1 MENLT
6 KEDYHMWLCGI
17 EGIGSKKLWNLVE
30 HIPEA
35 AQIFHAPESCLEKV
49 IGITKKDVHNIVE
62 SRKKYN
68 PDFWKN
74 QLAALEMKCITF
86 FSEEYPAA
94 MRKIYQPPKRLFYRG
109 SFPTEEYRIAIVGA
123 RDCTL
128 YGRQMAK
135 HFSSVLAAEG
145 MGIIS
150 GMARGIGG
158 WAHQGALEGGGKT
171 YAVLGNSA
179 EICYP
184 REHERL
190 YQSIIRRGGVIS
202 EYPPH
207 TEAHPGYFPMRN
219 RIISGLSQAVLVVE
233 AREKSG
239 SLITA
244 DQALEQ
250 GKDVFVVPGRVG
262 DTLSEGCNNLIK
274 QGASLV
280 TKPEEILESFGV
292 KSKKKEKDFIK
303 NNIYLETKEKM
314 VYASLSLEPK
324 NVNTLAGEL
333 RMQQTEVMRCLLSLQ
348 KIGIIQE
355 IGNHYYIKCC

>member
-1 MENLT
+1 M
-6 KEDYHMWLCGI
+6 
-17 EGIGSKKLWNLVE
+17 
-30 HIPEA
+30 
-35 AQIFHAPESCLEKV
+35 
-49 IGITKKDVHNIVE
+49 
-62 SRKKYN
+62 
-68 PDFWKN
+68 
-74 QLAALEMKCITF
+74 
-86 FSEEYPAA
+86 
-94 MRKIYQPPKRLFYRG
+94 
-109 SFPTEEYRIAIVGA
+109 
-123 RDCTL
+123 
-128 YGRQMAK
+128 
-135 HFSSVLAAEG
+135 
-145 MGIIS
+145 
-150 GMARGIGG
+150 
-158 WAHQGALEGGGKT
+158 
-171 YAVLGNSA
+171 
-179 EICYP
+179 
-184 REHERL
+184 
-190 YQSIIRRGGVIS
+190 IS

-207 TEAHPGYFPMRN
+207 TKAHPGYFPMRN

-262 DTLSEGCNNLIK
+262 DALSEGCNNLIK